1 MMDPG
6 GLGGQVPQRPGL
18 SLQSAAAEV
27 YNQPLDTFKNCSIL
41 IVATDNTGTVVTKT
55 LCRAGRCA
63 ISPRS
68 STGGGREQPTG
79 VDRPVDSPV
88 YRRPIGSRV
97 TRVGSHPWRVSPA
110 TTAP

>member
-55 LCRAGRCA
+55 LWRAVREGRCKD
-63 ISPRS
+63 PQQHR
-68 STGGGREQPTG
+68 GRPG
-79 VDRPVDSPV
+79 
-88 YRRPIGSRV
+88 
-97 TRVGSHPWRVSPA
+97 
-110 TTAP
+110 TANWG